1 MTAPRCGTCRFFQVE
16 NAAAR
21 MGSLALYAGT
31 TGECRRYPPR
41 MVAGADRAKSG
52 YFASGLP
59 APEWPILAEA
69 EWCGE
74 FAAVES
80 ASA

>member
-1 MTAPRCGTCRFFQVE
+1 MTTPTCGACRFFQVE

-21 MGSLALYAGT
+21 MGSLALYAET

-41 MVAGADRAKSG
+41 IVTGADRAKSG

-59 APEWPILAEA
+59 APEWPIMPVT

-74 FAAVES
+74 FAAAGSVP
-80 ASA
+80 A